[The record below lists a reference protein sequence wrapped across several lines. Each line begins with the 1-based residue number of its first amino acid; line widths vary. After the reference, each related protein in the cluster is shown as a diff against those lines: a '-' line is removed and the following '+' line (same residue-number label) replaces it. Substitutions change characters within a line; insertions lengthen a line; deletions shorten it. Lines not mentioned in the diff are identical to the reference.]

1 MSDIVYRPPTAA
13 DTEALCQLGRDTFI
27 ETFGHLYS
35 EKDLNHFLVTVFGP
49 EGMPVEMKDPGLAFL
64 VAEDAGQLVGYC
76 KVGTLYTEVEGI
88 DPTRRSL
95 ELRQLYVR
103 RSHHGHGVAQALMD
117 WGIEELRRRGA
128 EDVYLSVY
136 SDNHRAQKFY
146 ARYGFVEVG
155 RNLFMVGDQA
165 DDDRIWKLSL
175 SEPAV
180 AA

>member
-1 MSDIVYRPPTAA
+1 MTEISYRTPTAA

-49 EGMPVEMKDPGLAFL
+49 GGMPDEMNDPGLAFL
-64 VAEDAGQLVGYC
+64 VAEEAGELVGYC
-76 KVGTLYTEVEGI
+76 KVGDLHTEVDTGG
-88 DPTRRSL
+88 RNGL

-103 RSHHGHGVAQALMD
+103 RSHHGSGVAARLME
-117 WGIEELRRRGA
+117 WGIDELRRRGA
-128 EDVYLSVY
+128 DDVYLSVF
-136 SDNHRAQKFY
+136 SENARAQRFY
-146 ARYGFVEVG
+146 ARYGFVEIG
-155 RNLFMVGDQA
+155 RNIFMVGDQA

-175 SEPAV
+175 TEPAV

>member
-1 MSDIVYRPPTAA
+1 MTEITYRPPTAA

-49 EGMPVEMKDPGLAFL
+49 EGMPVEMQDPELGFL
-64 VAEDAGQLVGYC
+64 VAEEDGQLVGYC
-76 KVGTLYTEVEGI
+76 KVGAMHTEVEA
-88 DPTRRSL
+88 DPNRRSL
-95 ELRQLYVR
+95 ELRQLYLR
-103 RSHHGHGVAQALMD
+103 GSHQGKGVAQKLMD
-117 WGIEELRRRGA
+117 WGLEELRRRGA
-128 EDVYLSVY
+128 EDVYLTVY

-155 RNLFMVGDQA
+155 KNLFMVGDQA

-175 SEPAV
+175 TEPAV

>member
-1 MSDIVYRPPTAA
+1 MTDIVYRTPTPA

-35 EKDLNHFLVTVFGP
+35 EKDLQHFLVTTFGP
-49 EGMPVEMKDPGLAFL
+49 GGMPDEMNDPGLAFR
-64 VAEDAGQLVGYC
+64 VAEADGELVGYC
-76 KVGTLYTEVEGI
+76 KVGDLHTEVEVG
-88 DPTRRSL
+88 DRRAL

-103 RSHHGHGVAQALMD
+103 RSHHGAGVAARLME

-136 SDNHRAQKFY
+136 SENARAQRFY
-146 ARYGFVEVG
+146 SRYGFVEVG

-165 DDDRIWKLSL
+165 DDDRIWKLTL
-175 SEPAV
+175 LPE
-180 AA
+180 AADA